1 MRWAISGIHSLQNGA
16 GDAISKAAMVS
27 QAAPD
32 RTLPAAPGSYADRF
46 WTSRDG
52 LKLHFRDYPGR
63 ADRPALLC
71 LPGLTRNARDF
82 AHVAERLAGEW
93 RVLCPDL
100 RGRGDSAYA
109 KDSASYNPL
118 QYAED
123 IALLLESEGLSRVVA
138 LGTSLGGILTMILA
152 MTGPERLAGA
162 LLNDIGPTIEPQG
175 LERIRDYVGQ
185 ARSFPTWMHAAR
197 ALEEMQGAAFP
208 DYEIAD
214 WLAAAKR
221 CMVLSGNGRI
231 HFDYDM
237 KIAEPFAQPGGEA
250 GADMWPAL
258 DALKGRPVLLLRG
271 ELSDIL
277 SAQTFARM
285 AQALPEAEAVTVP
298 RVGHAPMLGEP
309 AAINAIDRML
319 ARVG

>member
-1 MRWAISGIHSLQNGA
+1 MSSH
-16 GDAISKAAMVS
+16 AAS
-27 QAAPD
+27 DRSPTAAP
-32 RTLPAAPGSYADRF
+32 AAYADRY

-52 LKLHFRDYPGR
+52 LRLHFRDYPGR
-63 ADRPALLC
+63 ADRPVLLC

-82 AHVAERLAGEW
+82 AHVAERHAGEW
-93 RVLCPDL
+93 RVICPDL

-118 QYAED
+118 QYADD
-123 IALLLESEGLSRVVA
+123 IALLLDQEEIGRVVA
-138 LGTSLGGILTMILA
+138 VGTSLGGLLTMMLA
-152 MTGPERLAGA
+152 MSVPDRLAGA
-162 LLNDIGPTIEPQG
+162 LLNDIGPEIDPAG

-185 ARSFPTWMHAAR
+185 GRSFPTWMHAAR
-197 ALEEMQGAAFP
+197 AIEESQASAFP

-214 WLAAAKR
+214 WLAMAKR
-221 CMVLSGNGRI
+221 CMAVGGNGRI

-250 GADMWPAL
+250 PPDMWPGIRAL
-258 DALKGRPVLLLRG
+258 AGKPVAVLRG

-277 SAQTFARM
+277 SAETLARI
-285 AQALPEAEAVTVP
+285 AAELPGAETVTVP
-298 RVGHAPMLGEP
+298 RVGHAPMLDEP
-309 AAINAIDRML
+309 AAVAALDRLL